1 MRTYSFTSS
10 LVRAALAASALLA
23 ASGACLA
30 QTTPQQ
36 VNLTAAPTS
45 VLMTDGSLVPMW
57 GYGCGTAVSGSTAT
71 CAAANPNAPAATT
84 TAPAGWSP
92 VVITIPYTSTTT
104 TSGTLSTTTLQIN
117 LANHLQFTPTGSTTP
132 NSIPTSLTIVG
143 QLGGGLG
150 TVGTSCVDAAGVG
163 HGASCVPSP
172 AHGSQVVTWSTVG
185 SSPAFTPPS
194 QGPRVQSFATEIAA
208 TPSTSTS
215 SSPLCWGNCATG
227 QPGLNPGTYLIESG
241 THPSIQGAMGL
252 YGVLVVTNAP
262 VGATAGTAY
271 PAAGTAPAVT
281 YNAEI
286 PMLFGEIDPVQ
297 NNAVSAAVGT
307 TGFNETMVWSGQPGG
322 CGNPTSPTYHQCYPP
337 TVNYTPLYY
346 TINGVA
352 FNKTSATGS
361 LFPATP
367 VTATAGTGQVLVRLV
382 NAGSRMHVPSI
393 VGSQTQQLAAGNTT
407 GTTVNGFSLI
417 AEDGNPL
424 PGLPRVQSEVFM
436 AAGKTYDVMIN
447 APAAAA
453 PALPIFDRELSL
465 SANATGHDA
474 GMLAYLNINGS
485 LLSAAP
491 MGAAV
496 ARADSY
502 ASVVTGQ
509 TLTVS
514 DPSKGVIANDTN
526 VYGVQLVGTVAGLT
540 LNADGTFTYTGAPT
554 TFTYCANGTVT
565 GTTCSSGIT
574 ATVTL
579 GAATIEASGGIICTG
594 SSFTSNV
601 ATYLSVQTPG
611 VLANC
616 HDAAGYPLTLD
627 PTSIVATGVSVTA
640 AADGG
645 FIANA
650 PTSTSPSFTF
660 QAKNSQGTLSAP
672 VNVSLN
678 FLTGSGL
685 KVTVVDGK
693 TLAPLNPADYRW
705 IIEEDRTFYIDP
717 TKTTNT
723 GTSIVPTFG
732 TSFHTSYMP
741 IVATGCTG
749 ELSCESGQTLLG
761 SPVVCDVGN
770 GVCRP
775 GTQQIAVDPSQV
787 HLDPTKRYYISVL
800 PGDAANSFED
810 VSSCLEQTTPVC
822 GHGMGGAPI
831 TIDPVTHA
839 QATAVTV

>member
-150 TVGTSCVDAAGVG
+150 TVGTSCVDSAGVG
-163 HGASCVPSP
+163 HGASCTPSP

-241 THPSIQGAMGL
+241 THPSIQGTMGL
-252 YGVLVVTNAP
+252 YGVLVVTSAP
-262 VGATAGTAY
+262 VGTTAGTAY

-447 APAAAA
+447 VPAAGGT
-453 PALPIFDRELSL
+453 ALPIYDRELSL
-465 SANATGHDA
+465 SGNAIARDA
-474 GMLAYLNINGS
+474 GMLAYISVNGAG
-485 LLSAAP
+485 LPTAP
-491 MGAAV
+491 ALAGAV
-496 ARADSY
+496 AMPDTYNSLVA
-502 ASVVTGQ
+502 GQ
-509 TLTVS
+509 TLAVS
-514 DPSKGVIANDTN
+514 DPSKGVIANDKN
-526 VYGVQLVGTVAGLT
+526 VYGVQLLTAPSNGTVT
-540 LNADGTFTYTGAPT
+540 LNANGTFTYVPTGTAT
-554 TFTYCANGTVT
+554 SDSFVYEANGNP
-565 GTTCSSGIT
+565 GIT
-574 ATVTL
+574 AKVIL
-579 GAATIEASGGIICTG
+579 GAAPIESSGGITVNPITYM
-594 SSFTSNV
+594 STM
-601 ATYLSVQTPG
+601 ATYIKIPPAG
-611 VLANC
+611 VLLVDS
-616 HDAAGYPLTLD
+616 DAKGYPL
-627 PTSIVATGVSVTA
+627 SVAA
-640 AADGG
+640 
-645 FIANA
+645 
-650 PTSTSPSFTF
+650 
-660 QAKNSQGTLSAP
+660 GT
-672 VNVSLN
+672 V
-678 FLTGSGL
+678 
-685 KVTVVDGK
+685 K
-693 TLAPLNPADYRW
+693 
-705 IIEEDRTFYIDP
+705 
-717 TKTTNT
+717 
-723 GTSIVPTFG
+723 
-732 TSFHTSYMP
+732 
-741 IVATGCTG
+741 
-749 ELSCESGQTLLG
+749 
-761 SPVVCDVGN
+761 
-770 GVCRP
+770 
-775 GTQQIAVDPSQV
+775 
-787 HLDPTKRYYISVL
+787 
-800 PGDAANSFED
+800 
-810 VSSCLEQTTPVC
+810 
-822 GHGMGGAPI
+822 
-831 TIDPVTHA
+831 
-839 QATAVTV
+839 